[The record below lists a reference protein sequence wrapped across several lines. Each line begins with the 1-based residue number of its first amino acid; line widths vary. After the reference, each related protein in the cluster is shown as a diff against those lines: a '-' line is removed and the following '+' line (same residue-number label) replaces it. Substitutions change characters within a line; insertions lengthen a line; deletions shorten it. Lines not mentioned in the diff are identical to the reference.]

1 MDLFT
6 RFSSYVLNSQEI
18 GKIQHGE
25 LGVLLIIATDI
36 IKNGNAQRVELSQYS
51 ISDRLTITRK
61 TIHKWSTALGNYGLL
76 GYESGRGTRCTQYW
90 IPWLA
95 QFPSVDECL
104 LTFRQHAVKWSA
116 TPNGKLDTDHATQ
129 QNILNQYEFLGNDKT
144 AILASIARIAELID
158 GDRKYTERFNGMK
171 LSWLFDGSRKWQ
183 WLLERNQGNRNE
195 QQDTRQAYQPQ
206 AFPFRG
212 MPQTR
217 FQYEQALKMAGS
229 KGSFAAERARI
240 EQIKE
245 AQRQQAEKRR
255 QQEENSQA

>member
-6 RFSSYVLNSQEI
+6 RFSSYVLQSPSI
-18 GKIQHGE
+18 GKMKHGE
-25 LGVLLIIATDI
+25 LNILMFLVHKIINSGNVQKIEISRKELAQSLFSTNKIVINSLCVLSNISLI
-36 IKNGNAQRVELSQYS
+36 
-51 ISDRLTITRK
+51 
-61 TIHKWSTALGNYGLL
+61 

-195 QQDTRQAYQPQ
+195 QQDTRQPYQPQ

>member
-25 LGVLLIIATDI
+25 LGVLLLIASYIIN
-36 IKNGNAQRVELSQYS
+36 NGNASRVELSQNKLVKKASVTQY
-51 ISDRLTITRK
+51 TIRN
-61 TIHKWSTALGNYGLL
+61 WSRVLASSSFLGF
-76 GYESGRGTRCTQYW
+76 EPGRGSRCTQYW

-144 AILASIARIAELID
+144 EILASIARIAERID
-158 GDRKYTERFNGMK
+158 GDPKYTEQFNGME

-183 WLLERNQGNRNE
+183 WLLNRNQGNRKK
-195 QQDTRQAYQPQ
+195 QQDTRQPYQPQ
-206 AFPFRG
+206 AFPSRG

-229 KGSFAAERARI
+229 KDSFAEERAHI

-255 QQEENSQA
+255 QQEENNQA

>member
-6 RFSSYVLNSQEI
+6 RFSSFVFDSHEI
-18 GKIQHGE
+18 GEIQHGE
-25 LGVLLIIATDI
+25 LGMLLIIATDI
-36 IKNGNAQRVELSQYS
+36 IKNGNARRVELSQYS

-61 TIHKWSTALGNYGLL
+61 TIHKWSIALVNYGLL

-104 LTFRQHAVKWSA
+104 MTFRQHAVKWSA

-144 AILASIARIAELID
+144 SILASIARIAERID
-158 GDRKYTERFNGMK
+158 GDSKYTEQFNGME
-171 LSWLFDGSRKWQ
+171 LSWLFDGGRKWQ
-183 WLLERNQGNRNE
+183 WLLNRNQGKRNK

-206 AFPFRG
+206 ASPFRG

-229 KGSFAAERARI
+229 KDSFAEERAHI

-245 AQRQQAEKRR
+245 AQRQQ
-255 QQEENSQA
+255 EENSQA